1 MQLPDKQEQ
10 PGKKDDN
17 NQDRETHPMLSSPDA
32 RRAAMLKEMDL
43 IQDVIKRMA
52 NTSAVIKGWTIT
64 IISLIFATKT
74 DMNTIPFMLIPII
87 LFWFLDAYFLQ
98 HERLYR
104 RLYAWVIQ
112 YRLNDDS
119 DLFSLNTARFER
131 AGDSIVSTMV
141 SITLAIFYGGTA
153 MLVILSYSA
162 FLFLKCVCK

>member
-17 NQDRETHPMLSSPDA
+17 NQDREKHPMLSSPDA

-112 YRLNDDS
+112 YRINDDS

-131 AGDSIVSTMV
+131 AGDSMV
-141 SITLAIFYGGTA
+141 SAMFSVTLATFYGGA
-153 MLVILSYSA
+153 AILVILSYSA
-162 FLFLKCVCK
+162 FFFLKCVCK